1 MSRIAPAE
9 RIVFRST
16 GVIAQYTAALQGG
29 ALAVL
34 PCFLAAQD
42 RRLLPVLERDV
53 VVTKSFW
60 IYCHEDQRRLRRVQE
75 IWEHLRAAAEANR
88 EFLRGETPE
97 MTLV

>member
-1 MSRIAPAE
+1 MAGKRDLEGMPRCMRSPGSRARTIPGPGE
-9 RIVFRST
+9 
-16 GVIAQYTAALQGG
+16 
-29 ALAVL
+29 
-34 PCFLAAQD
+34 PCFLAAQN

-75 IWEHLRAAAEANR
+75 IWEHLRAGADANR
-88 EFLRGETPE
+88 AFLRGETQE